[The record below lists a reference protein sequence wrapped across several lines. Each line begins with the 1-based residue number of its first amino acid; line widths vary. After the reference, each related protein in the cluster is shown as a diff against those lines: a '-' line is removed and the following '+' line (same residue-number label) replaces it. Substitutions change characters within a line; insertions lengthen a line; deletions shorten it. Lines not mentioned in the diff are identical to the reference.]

1 MFKFLTAFLLAGVLC
16 AQTTASKAPI
26 PQAKD
31 SLGRTTPQDSV
42 FQFLEAC
49 HARDYTK
56 AILYLDLKKIP
67 AAQRAKDGP
76 DLARQL
82 ADLLDDTSFEITT
95 LSRDPEGDQTDGL
108 APATERLATF
118 EWTGDKLLLHLGRGY
133 SNR

>member
-1 MFKFLTAFLLAGVLC
+1 MFKFLTALLLASVLC
-16 AQTTASKAPI
+16 AQAPASKAPA
-26 PQAKD
+26 PEAKD

-76 DLARQL
+76 DLPRQFEH
-82 ADLLDDTSFEITT
+82 LLDDTSFQITT
-95 LSRDPEGDQTDGL
+95 LTRHPEGDQ
-108 APATERLATF
+108 A
-118 EWTGDKLLLHLGRGY
+118 
-133 SNR
+133 